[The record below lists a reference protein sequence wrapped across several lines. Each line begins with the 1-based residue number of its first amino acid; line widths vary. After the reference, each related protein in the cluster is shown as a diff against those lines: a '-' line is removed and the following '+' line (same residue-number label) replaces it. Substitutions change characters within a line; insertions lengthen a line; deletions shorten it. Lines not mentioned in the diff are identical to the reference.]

1 MSEPLIHPT
10 AIIDPSANLDSSVK
24 VGPYSIIG
32 ANVNIGAGT
41 EIGPHVVLKGHL
53 ELGEGNKIYQFA
65 SVGEDCQDKKYKGE
79 PTSLIIGDNNI
90 IRECATLQRGTVQ
103 DEGIT
108 RIGSGNLF
116 MAYTH
121 VGHDCVVGDNC
132 VMSNNA
138 SLAGHVHVGTGVILS
153 GFTGIHQFCTIG
165 DYAMAGMCSAV
176 NMDIPAF
183 VRAQGNMATVQG
195 LNLEG
200 MKRRG
205 MTKENIQ
212 NLQKAYKLV
221 YRDNKK
227 LDEAMQEVKSMYDS
241 LTDEAEKTDLQ
252 RFISSVEA
260 SRRGLLR

>member
-1 MSEPLIHPT
+1 MPDLIKVGITEDLERRMKELDKTGIPLPFECFYAVEIDETFAMAFLNLQGLYVMNNQGNKRLETISKAMEYIYKIPERFKYLVKLVYFESNSEPEKMLQVVKMHLDLFPHDI
-10 AIIDPSANLDSSVK
+10 SAL
-24 VGPYSIIG
+24 
-32 ANVNIGAGT
+32 
-41 EIGPHVVLKGHL
+41 EIMFRL
-53 ELGEGNKIYQFA
+53 
-65 SVGEDCQDKKYKGE
+65 
-79 PTSLIIGDNNI
+79 
-90 IRECATLQRGTVQ
+90 
-103 DEGIT
+103 
-108 RIGSGNLF
+108 LF
-116 MAYTH
+116 
-121 VGHDCVVGDNC
+121 
-132 VMSNNA
+132 S
-138 SLAGHVHVGTGVILS
+138 
-153 GFTGIHQFCTIG
+153 IG